1 MEAAKNSLTEKGVML
16 VDDSRREV
24 LAAKI
29 LELKGSGFKAL
40 PFFGP
45 RPTSLI
51 ETQATVL
58 YKSSNALN
66 L

>member
-1 MEAAKNSLTEKGVML
+1 MEAAKNSLTEQGVMI
-16 VDDSRREV
+16 VDDSHREEI
-24 LAAKI
+24 AAKI
-29 LELKGSGFKAL
+29 LELDSGFKAL
-40 PFFGP
+40 PFCP

-66 L
+66 I

>member
-1 MEAAKNSLTEKGVML
+1 MI
-16 VDDSRREV
+16 VDDSHREEI
-24 LAAKI
+24 AAKI
-29 LELKGSGFKAL
+29 LELKDSGFKTL

-66 L
+66 I